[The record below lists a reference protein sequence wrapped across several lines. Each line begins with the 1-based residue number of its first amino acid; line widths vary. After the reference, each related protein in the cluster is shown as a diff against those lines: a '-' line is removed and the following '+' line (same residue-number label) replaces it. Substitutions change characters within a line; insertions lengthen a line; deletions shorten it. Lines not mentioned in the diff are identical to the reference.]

1 MILNLSFVSY
11 RMALRPPTPPPP
23 PSELS
28 QIARAMEMMVAAI
41 KQQNLV
47 AQNQQAMMHQWD
59 AMRTANTSSSSQP

>member
-11 RMALRPPTPPPP
+11 RMSPRPPTPSLP

-28 QIARAMEMMVAAI
+28 QIARAMDMMAAAI
-41 KQQNLV
+41 QQQNLV